1 MDIFDHINRNK
12 TIESENIFYIKRN
25 NLEDNEAKYPNT
37 PNKIRSNLEINGN
50 YNKNDLNEYKDVL
63 NINYIQKEKE
73 KEICESNNEFFN
85 TKNNQ
90 LNDGREDSPSIKLF
104 RKNSGNNKSKEVLN
118 YDQLKID
125 LIPNFENN
133 HINKKISKSIKKQ
146 SNKVKSNK
154 VNDKLISE
162 YKTHINFAKKKC
174 IFFIVFAF
182 GILFSM
188 INLFLSIAL
197 TLYGN
202 VEILAI
208 YIVLNLFLIFF
219 HAIGMYFFEKYKI
232 YTLKILTDLNSPEK
246 IENSYYKNNIY
257 LLIYFFLFAL
267 DYLIAIMSGLSFYK
281 NNIKLDIKS
290 RAYDKNKWRFYFQ
303 NKSFDKVLNVYER
316 INIVILISGWA
327 SVVVLIIILGMFI
340 HFFGSYQF
348 WKRIIQSLT
357 CLFGQIS
364 FLLLNMSAYCFQFR
378 NITLLDEYTLN
389 WVILG
394 NIIVAGIGIIISCIY
409 FYMFYTENLKLIN
422 FFYYFGFLLIILSM
436 VFTGG
441 AKAFGLKF
449 DDYKGASCNSLFKF
463 ISEDYLVKNRDCSGK
478 YLFSQNTLNNMQCP
492 KDRIMINWEET
503 EKRIK
508 SVDNMDIDI
517 NPVYGCINQ
526 FCCLKIYAKLKNGFN
541 VQEILAFN
549 TLILFIILL
558 LSVRYM
564 RNKIGK
570 FLEEEIIEKFNLL
583 MIIGFTFVIYIICII
598 IMLSRPPTSS
608 QSKLNDIVTE
618 PILTETSFI
627 NKKWISLS
635 EQNKINEEMNQL
647 WNEII
652 NNYFLEY
659 DLDIIFNNTN
669 EYIFEYFEYN
679 ISSNNIFIEKKNDID
694 NIDQIII
701 DYKIYKND
709 NDVDVINFKSKN
721 NLINSLN
728 KYFNFNQHYYFQKEI
743 EILITYNAIFSIKKD
758 DEINDYK
765 IDFETIKSD
774 SSKTNI
780 NFINDNK
787 IIINNEL
794 ILLNYDINQ
803 TKSIIN
809 IIKDKSFPLINDE
822 LVLNDKLN
830 NITYFNI
837 KGDIFNDTGLCL
849 IYIYNK
855 INDINNT
862 NNLIFKGKT
871 NSKGEFLVGPFYTYI
886 NTTLIFEFNV
896 EIYKIVNDTIS
907 IIDEN
912 YNNYSTT
919 LKIGG
924 YGFNFDSNNSLIIKN
939 ISIPIIINKEFSITG
954 YVYKSKENTPLESV
968 NVKLYKGNKNL
979 DEIGDSSN
987 DINLITTAYTNN
999 NGVYNLK
1006 TNQNGEYTL
1015 IFTKD
1020 DYFTEKYNLIID
1032 NSNIEIKK
1040 IGMIQLFNSGKVIVK
1055 MDWENNP
1062 PDLDLICRFK
1072 VKENTFCYTFFGN
1085 NKCVDTYYP
1094 NDNRKKGINGP
1105 EIIEVD
1111 ILGNYN
1117 YFFYVRKYFDV
1128 SNNTAKMERKI
1139 NHFEDEDNKISLY
1152 YKQND
1157 DSIKNSKVKLSLYAN
1172 GIRIPSFILNVP
1184 NIEDFNESYIYWGGF
1199 CLNGNKGLEGINIIN
1214 KFYENEPPK
1223 NNCLI

>member
-1 MDIFDHINRNK
+1 MDVLDQIKRNK
-12 TIESENIFYIKRN
+12 IIEPENLFYIKRN
-25 NLEDNEAKYPNT
+25 NLEDNEDKSPNT
-37 PNKIRSNLEINGN
+37 PNKIRPNLEINGN
-50 YNKNDLNEYKDVL
+50 HDNNNNLNKYKDVL

-90 LNDGREDSPSIKLF
+90 LNDNREDSPSIKLF
-104 RKNSGNNKSKEVLN
+104 RKNSANNRSKEALN
-118 YDQLKID
+118 YDKLKID
-125 LIPNFENN
+125 LIPNFQNN
-133 HINKKISKSIKKQ
+133 HINKKMPKNIKKQ
-146 SNKVKSNK
+146 SNKVKSDK
-154 VNDKLISE
+154 INDKLISE
-162 YKTHINFAKKKC
+162 YKAHINFAKKKN
-174 IFFIVFAF
+174 IFLILFAF

-208 YIVLNLFLIFF
+208 YIVLNFLLIFF
-219 HAIGMYFFEKYKI
+219 YAIGMYFFEKYKI
-232 YTLKILTDLNSPEK
+232 FTLKIITDLNSPEK

-267 DYLIAIMSGLSFYK
+267 DYFIAIMAGLSFYK
-281 NNIKLDIKS
+281 NNIKIDIKS

-303 NKSFDKVLNVYER
+303 NKSFDKVLNIYER
-316 INIVILISGWA
+316 INVVILISGWS
-327 SVVVLIIILGMFI
+327 SVIVLIIILGLFI

-348 WKRIIQSLT
+348 WKRINQSLT
-357 CLFGQIS
+357 CLSGQIS

-378 NITLLDEYTLN
+378 NITLLDEYKLN

-422 FFYYFGFLLIILSM
+422 FFYYFGFLLIILSI

-441 AKAFGLKF
+441 SKAFGLKF
-449 DDYKGASCNSLFKF
+449 DDYKSASCNSLFKF
-463 ISEDYLVKNRDCSGK
+463 ISEDYLIKNRDCSGK

-508 SVDNMDIDI
+508 AIDNEDID
-517 NPVYGCINQ
+517 PVFGCINQ

-549 TLILFIILL
+549 SLILFIILL
-558 LSVRYM
+558 VSVRYM

-583 MIIGFTFVIYIICII
+583 MIIGFTFVVYIICII
-598 IMLSRPPTSS
+598 IILSRPPTSS

-618 PILTETSFI
+618 PLLTESSFI

-635 EQNKINEEMNQL
+635 EQNIINEEMKQL
-647 WNEII
+647 WNELID
-652 NNYFLEY
+652 NYFFEYNLE
-659 DLDIIFNNTN
+659 IILNNTN
-669 EYIFEYFEYN
+669 EYIFEYFDYN
-679 ISSNNIFIEKKNDID
+679 ISSNNILIEKRNDIN
-694 NIDQIII
+694 NIDEIII
-701 DYKIYKND
+701 DYKVYKSD
-709 NDVDVINFKSKN
+709 NGIDIINFKSKN

-728 KYFNFNQHYYFQKEI
+728 KYFKFNQHYFFQKAND
-743 EILITYNAIFSIKKD
+743 ILINLNAIFSIKY
-758 DEINDYK
+758 DEINNF
-765 IDFETIKSD
+765 INNFEAVKSD
-774 SSKTNI
+774 SSKDNI
-780 NFINDNK
+780 YFINWNK
-787 IIINNEL
+787 LIINNEL
-794 ILLNYDINQ
+794 ILLNYNINHN
-803 TKSIIN
+803 KSIIN
-809 IIKDKSFPLINDE
+809 IFKDKSFPLINEE
-822 LVLNDKLN
+822 LVLNDKSN

-837 KGDIFNDTGLCL
+837 KGDIFNDTGLCA
-849 IYIYNK
+849 INIYNK
-855 INDINNT
+855 LNDINNT
-862 NNLIFKGKT
+862 NNLIYKGKT
-871 NSKGEFLVGPFYTYI
+871 NSKGEFTIGPFYTLV
-886 NTTLIFEFNV
+886 NTTLIFEFNI
-896 EIYKIVNDTIS
+896 EIFKIVNDTIS
-907 IIDEN
+907 KYDEN
-912 YNNYSTT
+912 YNNYSTY

-924 YGFNFDSNNSLIIKN
+924 YGFNFDTNNSLLINN
-939 ISIPIIINKEFSITG
+939 ISLPIIIKKEYSITG
-954 YVYKSKENTPLESV
+954 LVYKSKENTPLESV

-979 DEIGDSSN
+979 DEIGGSLS
-987 DINLITTAYTNN
+987 DISLISTASTNN
-999 NGVYNLK
+999 NGIYNLK
-1006 TNQNGEYTL
+1006 TNKNGQYTL
-1015 IFTKD
+1015 IFVKE
-1020 DYFTEKYNLIID
+1020 DYFMEKYNLIID
-1032 NSNIEIKK
+1032 YSNIEIKK
-1040 IGMIQLFNSGKVIVK
+1040 IGMIQLFNSGKIIVK
-1055 MDWENNP
+1055 TDWENNP

-1072 VKENTFCYTFFGN
+1072 VKDNNFCYTFFGN

-1105 EIIEVD
+1105 ETIEVD
-1111 ILGNYN
+1111 ILGKYN

-1139 NHFEDEDNKISLY
+1139 NNFQDEDNKISLY

-1172 GIRIPSFILNVP
+1172 GIRTPSFVLNVP
-1184 NIEDFNESYIYWGGF
+1184 NEEAFNESYIYWGGF
-1199 CLNGNKGLEGINIIN
+1199 CLNGKKGLEGINIIN

-1223 NNCLI
+1223 NICSI